1 MMNYNQFQKAVDNNQ
16 KKEPLIK
23 DTILAFLGGGVLGLI
38 SQGLID
44 LYSLYFNKEESM
56 ALTSISVVFVTALL
70 TLIGVYKKIGK
81 IFGAGLFIPT
91 TGFANSITSASM
103 EGRHEGFILGI
114 GSNIFSLA
122 GSVITYGVV
131 FSCLFLIIR
140 FILMIIGVWA

>member
-1 MMNYNQFQKAVDNNQ
+1 MNFFQYQKAVENNQ

-23 DTILAFLGGGVLGLI
+23 DCLLAFLCGGVLGITSEALI
-38 SQGLID
+38 S
-44 LYSLYFNKEESM
+44 LYSLFLNKLEAI
-56 ALTSISVVFVTALL
+56 ALTSMTIVFITSLL
-70 TLIGVYKKIGK
+70 TLLGIYKKIGK

-103 EGRHEGFILGI
+103 EGRHEGFVLGI

-131 FSCLFLIIR
+131 FSLIFLIIR
-140 FILMIIGVWA
+140 FILVCLGVWTW

>member
-1 MMNYNQFQKAVDNNQ
+1 MNEFQYQKAVKNNQ
-16 KKEPLIK
+16 KKEPIIK
-23 DTILAFLGGGVLGLI
+23 DSLLAFACGGFLGVF
-38 SQGLID
+38 SQLLID
-44 LYSLYFNKEESM
+44 LYSLSFNKTESL
-56 ALTSISVVFVTALL
+56 ALMSITIVFITSLL
-70 TLIGVYKKIGK
+70 TLLGIYRRLGN

-131 FSCLFLIIR
+131 SSSILILIR
-140 FILMIIGVWA
+140 FFLMVSGVWQ